1 MGSASGG
8 ASRNDA
14 ELEALRRSAAR
25 FRSLLEQSSEAIAY
39 LELDAPI
46 PTAAPTALQVAAIQ
60 ASRVVECNDAYA
72 RVHGFE
78 HAALIVGHRRGEL
91 DRPIPPSA
99 MLGFIDGGYRLTD
112 EELALGTGDGPR
124 RWMRTNVVGMV
135 ENDHLCA
142 LWVMMRDVS
151 RRRLAEAA
159 LRESE
164 ERFQRLALASFEGIA
179 ITDAGVLIDAN
190 PQFCSMVRCP
200 LPELLGR
207 AVIEFVAPEHRGMVL
222 ERIRGR
228 SEEPYT
234 HLALRADG
242 TRFPVEVRAR
252 SIPFE
257 GRTAR
262 VTALRDVTDEL
273 AAQEALR
280 TSEKKFR
287 DIVNLSPVAIWQ
299 STLDGHI
306 FMSNDAL
313 ARMLGYDEA
322 SEVVGLS
329 GPRDLFFDPSE
340 RERLVAR
347 HAETGRMDDVEM
359 RFKRRDGRPFW
370 VRASAQLVRDADE
383 KPLHFESFAV
393 DVSASRAA
401 EEALKDSEERYRL
414 LFEGNPVPL
423 LLYDLETLRYLDA
436 NAAAVQQYGYS
447 REELLRLTVDDLA
460 LPGDPLLR
468 EFKEHRFEPVP
479 ALSAVGSRR
488 QRRRDGSLIDV
499 DLTSFAL
506 TLGGRAARLIVTRDV
521 TAERLA
527 EEERTRL
534 LGVVERGAAEWQRTF
549 DAVRTA
555 LLVLDGEGRVLKINA
570 AALALLG
577 ADAFGSVVGQRLT
590 DVEAREPW
598 STAVGLLDR
607 MGLEGRVAA
616 EVARGADGRTWEI
629 VASTAAAGAQGGARL
644 FLLLTDISRL
654 VELQESLRR
663 QEIMSTMGVLV
674 AGVAHEVRNPLFSI
688 SASLDALEA
697 EAGADAAYAPYA
709 SLLRT
714 QVARLSQLMRD
725 LLDYGKPPVL
735 RLAPARPADVV
746 RLAVRACAVVSR
758 ERQVDVIEDVEQGLP
773 EIVIDSARIEQALEN
788 LVANA
793 VQHSARGGTVAVRAE
808 RLVADGGAAVRFLVR
823 DTGAGLGRVDR
834 DKIFEPFYSRRKGG
848 TGLGLSIVRRVVE
861 SHGGRVQAEGRPE
874 GGAEFSFTLPT
885 TRPAKGVL
893 S

>member
-14 ELEALRRSAAR
+14 ELATLRRSAAR
-25 FRSLLEQSSEAIAY
+25 FRSLLAQSTEAIAY

-60 ASRVVECNDAYA
+60 ASRIVECNDAYA
-72 RVHGFE
+72 RVHGFD

-135 ENDHLCA
+135 ENGHLSA

-164 ERFQRLALASFEGIA
+164 ERFERLALASFEGIA
-179 ITDAGVLIDAN
+179 ITVGGFFLDAN
-190 PQFCSMVRCP
+190 PQFCSMVRCA
-200 LPELLGR
+200 LPEIVGR
-207 AVIEFVAPEHRGMVL
+207 SALDFVAPEHRELVL
-222 ERIRGR
+222 ARIRGR
-228 SEEPYT
+228 SEAPYT

-252 SIPFE
+252 TIPYD
-257 GRTAR
+257 GRQAR
-262 VTALRDVTDEL
+262 VTTLRDVTDAL

-280 TSEKKFR
+280 ASEKKFR

-306 FMSNDAL
+306 FLANDAL

-329 GPRDLFFDPSE
+329 GPRDVFFDPAE
-340 RERLVAR
+340 RERLIAENI
-347 HAETGRMDDVEM
+347 ETGRIDDVEV

-383 KPLHFESFAV
+383 KPLHFEAFAV
-393 DVSASRAA
+393 DV
-401 EEALKDSEERYRL
+401 
-414 LFEGNPVPL
+414 
-423 LLYDLETLRYLDA
+423 
-436 NAAAVQQYGYS
+436 
-447 REELLRLTVDDLA
+447 
-460 LPGDPLLR
+460 
-468 EFKEHRFEPVP
+468 
-479 ALSAVGSRR
+479 
-488 QRRRDGSLIDV
+488 
-499 DLTSFAL
+499 
-506 TLGGRAARLIVTRDV
+506 
-521 TAERLA
+521 
-527 EEERTRL
+527 
-534 LGVVERGAAEWQRTF
+534 
-549 DAVRTA
+549 
-555 LLVLDGEGRVLKINA
+555 
-570 AALALLG
+570 
-577 ADAFGSVVGQRLT
+577 
-590 DVEAREPW
+590 
-598 STAVGLLDR
+598 
-607 MGLEGRVAA
+607 
-616 EVARGADGRTWEI
+616 
-629 VASTAAAGAQGGARL
+629 
-644 FLLLTDISRL
+644 SRL

-663 QEIMSTMGVLV
+663 QEVMSAMGVLV

-709 SLLRT
+709 SLLRS

-758 ERQVDVIEDVEQGLP
+758 ERQVDVIEDVEEGLP

-793 VQHSARGGTVAVRAE
+793 VQHSARGGKVWVRAE
-808 RLVADGGAAVRFLVR
+808 RQDDSGGPAVRFLVR
-823 DTGAGLGRVDR
+823 DTGAGLARVDR

-861 SHGGRVQAEGRPE
+861 SHGGRVHADSRAE

-885 TRPAKGVL
+885 ARPAKGGR